1 MVGRWLKTSKSWSN
15 SSTKNSVSTTLSRRR
30 SCRSFVDRKLPEGLI
45 LELVDKARRTPTAG
59 NTQGVEFLILDDKSS
74 VDNFWD
80 VSFLGKDK
88 STFPFPGLFR
98 APVLIIPFGL
108 PSMYIE
114 RYKENDKKTSSQ
126 IKSCIWIDP
135 KKS

>member
-1 MVGRWLKTSKSWSN
+1 MRMVGRWLKTSKSWSN

-30 SCRSFVDRKLPEGLI
+30 SCRSFVDRKLPKGLI

-88 STFPFPGLFR
+88 SRFPFQGCSEHLF
-98 APVLIIPFGL
+98 
-108 PSMYIE
+108 
-114 RYKENDKKTSSQ
+114 
-126 IKSCIWIDP
+126 
-135 KKS
+135 